1 MGKQP
6 GAHLLDGVLSLIGCT
21 FLEGMDSVFLFLNI
35 VDNAMSWSMYACS
48 SEREQTLELGRLG
61 LEPKEPLIAVWS

>member
-1 MGKQP
+1 
-6 GAHLLDGVLSLIGCT
+6 
-21 FLEGMDSVFLFLNI
+21 MDSVFLFLNI